1 MPLSSSVTMGKCLLS
16 LSLSVPIGLAGIEG
30 VHGYEMPSRCLKFVF
45 FFPVHGCVCSGE
57 QGGELVRTGDSV
69 GAEGLCVVQHC
80 SGLQRGHSLLLTPK
94 GCWRDSP
101 RRGSSGRIG
110 GGHGALYVCEDSKAA
125 CVSACGW
132 ETQSLWEGQ
141 GGWWS
146 L

>member
-1 MPLSSSVTMGKCLLS
+1 MGKCLLS
-16 LSLSVPIGLAGIEG
+16 LSLSVLIGLAGIEG
-30 VHGYEMPSRCLKFVF
+30 IHGYEMPSRCLKSVF

-69 GAEGLCVVQHC
+69 GAEGLLAGQHC
-80 SGLQRGHSLLLTPK
+80 SGLQRGHSLLLTP
-94 GCWRDSP
+94 
-101 RRGSSGRIG
+101 RRGSSGHIG

-141 GGWWS
+141 GGQWS